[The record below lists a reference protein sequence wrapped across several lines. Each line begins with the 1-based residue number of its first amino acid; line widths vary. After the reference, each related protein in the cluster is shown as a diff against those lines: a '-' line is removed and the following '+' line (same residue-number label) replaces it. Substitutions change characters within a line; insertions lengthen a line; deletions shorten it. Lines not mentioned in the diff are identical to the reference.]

1 MPFEL
6 PSLPYPKDAL
16 APFLSAETFD
26 FHWGKHHAA
35 YVTNLNKLVEGTD
48 LASKSLEELIKT
60 AQGPVFNN
68 AAQMWNHTFFW
79 HCMSPDGGSPPKGA
93 LGEAID
99 RSFGSFTAFRDKF
112 TASATGLF
120 GSGWCWL
127 ARDASGALEILPLSN
142 ADTPLAHG
150 KTPVLTVDVW
160 EHAYY
165 IDYRNARAKFVEGFW
180 EVTNWDY
187 AAKAFAG

>member
-48 LASKSLEELIKT
+48 LAGKSLEELIKT

-79 HCMSPDGGSPPKGA
+79 HCMSPDGGSSPKEA